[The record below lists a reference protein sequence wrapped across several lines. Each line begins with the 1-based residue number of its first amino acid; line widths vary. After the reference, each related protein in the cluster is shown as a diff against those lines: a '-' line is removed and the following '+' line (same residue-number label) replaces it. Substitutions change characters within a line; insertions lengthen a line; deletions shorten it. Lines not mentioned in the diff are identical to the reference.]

1 MYCFLATFAPGF
13 EGIIGALL
21 LQTLPSASELRVSS
35 GLVRFTWMGS
45 LEKVC
50 SIAFFNNIFLIVRE
64 WNTNTVPFADM
75 VNQCGKKQSL
85 SSLSSAIHGLSD
97 GTFRVRYSREN
108 QFCSVD
114 KKVMEKAELTITS
127 QTGLVP
133 DRLNPGM
140 EFWYIIRREDCSF
153 FTACLTKKQSTEK
166 YLRQGELRP
175 EIVQLI
181 VSLARV
187 TVADKVLL
195 DPFAGYGSI
204 PEQLA
209 HIQSEAKILASD
221 NDEERVADLTAR
233 FAHNDRIHVCRADAV
248 SLAHIADSTIDV
260 IVTDPPWGFWNGS
273 FNSERPSISPLYEAM
288 LREFDRILV
297 TSGRA
302 FVLTGAKKEF
312 EEAIPKSGV
321 FAGNAEKNG
330 FRTDILVNGRKSAV
344 YALNKIAD

>member
-13 EGIIGALL
+13 ESIIGALL
-21 LQTLPSASELRVSS
+21 LQVLPSAAELRVSS
-35 GLVRFTWMGS
+35 GLARFKWMGPF
-45 LEKVC
+45 EKIC
-50 SIAFFNNIFLIVRE
+50 SIAFFNNIFLIIRE
-64 WNTNTVPFADM
+64 WDTNTITFPDM
-75 VNQCGKKQSL
+75 VSQCEKKSVLLSL
-85 SSLSSAIHGLSD
+85 SPAIQRMSD

-114 KKVMEKAELTITS
+114 KKVMEKAELSITS

-140 EFWYIIRREDCSF
+140 EFWYIIRREECSF
-153 FTACLTKKQSTEK
+153 FAACLTKKQSTEK

-181 VSLARV
+181 VGLARV
-187 TVADKVLL
+187 TAADKVLL

-209 HIQSEAKILASD
+209 RIQSEAKILASD

-233 FAHNDRIHVCRADAV
+233 FANNDRFRVCRADAV
-248 SLAHIADSTIDV
+248 SLDHIADSAIDL
-260 IVTDPPWGFWNGS
+260 IVTDPPWGFWNNS
-273 FNSERPSISPLYEAM
+273 SNSEKLSIIPLYESM
-288 LREFDRILV
+288 LREFHRILIAV
-297 TSGRA
+297 GRA

-312 EEAIPKSGV
+312 EEAVSKSSV
-321 FAGNAEKNG
+321 FASSAEKNG

-344 YALNKIAD
+344 YALFK